1 MSSGITAP
9 SRSAAWT
16 CAGAAIVLGGWALLQ
31 ARPALAQV
39 QADTATD
46 QFATVTLAGVNV
58 AGINLVWAAVLIG
71 VAAIFLLAQHVTHRL
86 ALRREIDARNDVS
99 RQLIEARERLASAPV
114 GLIEWT
120 GAGQIQ
126 IDARAAELLGVS
138 VASLSAEDLRRLLQP
153 VAADADERWDQLLT
167 GKSAV
172 QEIMRHTGTGRRL
185 RLQRQESSG
194 VRRLWIDDV
203 SDSMTIAD
211 EARSAADDFVD
222 LLDKLPIPIW
232 RRDATLAIVYCNQA
246 FYRLLDLPP
255 GETLRPGRD
264 INSAARALA
273 ARALKL
279 GMAQSESQQQVV
291 AGKRRLFDFNEA
303 PLPSGGLI
311 GFAIDQ
317 TALEE
322 THSELARHIAAH
334 DDVLQSLGTG
344 IVIFGPD
351 RRVKFF
357 NAAYRDQFELDAQF
371 LRSEPT
377 IDEVLDSLRERRQI
391 AEQADFR
398 NYKQEFARHIMSI
411 IGPFEELMHTPADR
425 TFRMVAT
432 PHPMGG
438 VILTYE
444 DVTDRLAL
452 EASYNTLIEVQR
464 ETIDHLYEGIAVY
477 GGDGRLKL
485 HNSAFARMWSLTDD
499 ELAGQ
504 PHVSRV
510 VDLVSKFFT
519 NRKDWPLLRERII
532 SEVADREL
540 RNLRIERSDKRVIDV
555 AAIPLPDGGR
565 LFKYTD
571 VTDSINMER
580 ALRERNEALMAA
592 DRLKSEFI
600 ANVSYEFRTPLNAII
615 GYAELLSRQYFG
627 TLNEKQQEYSAGILD
642 AAQAL
647 LLLISD
653 VIDVAAIE
661 AGYIKL
667 DLKPVDVREMLD
679 ASERLFQQRARMRSV
694 ALSLDCNGEL
704 GEIVGDQQRLKQALS
719 NLLSNAL
726 SAAPYGGAV
735 TLRAKRQPMQL
746 AIAVEVNSAPSTET
760 GPLDIGILPAELGG
774 SAGSGRDVTSGLG
787 IALVRTLVEL
797 HGGRVETEI
806 GVGYRRVI
814 CTLPLDPTGRAATL
828 H

>member
-1 MSSGITAP
+1 M
-9 SRSAAWT
+9 
-16 CAGAAIVLGGWALLQ
+16 
-31 ARPALAQV
+31 PALAQTQPDVVIEEFNGSNV
-39 QADTATD
+39 Q
-46 QFATVTLAGVNV
+46 NV
-58 AGINLVWAAVLIG
+58 NLVWAAVLVG
-71 VAAIFLLAQHVTHRL
+71 VAIIVLVAQQINHRL
-86 ALRREIDARNDVS
+86 ALRREADARGDLS
-99 RQLIEARERLASAPV
+99 RQLIEARERLASGPFAI
-114 GLIEWT
+114 IEWS
-120 GAGQIQ
+120 GAGAIELEP
-126 IDARAAELLGVS
+126 RAAELL
-138 VASLSAEDLRRLLQP
+138 SLNRPQTTLEELRNLLQNDGP
-153 VAADADERWDQLLT
+153 NAEEAWAALLS
-167 GKSAV
+167 GKGAAQAV
-172 QEIMRHTGTGRRL
+172 MRHIHTNKRL
-185 RLQRQESSG
+185 RLQRQEQG
-194 VRRLWIDDV
+194 GARRLWIDDV
-203 SDSMTIAD
+203 SETLTQVD
-211 EARSAADDFVD
+211 EAKAAVRGFME
-222 LLDKLPIPIW
+222 LLDRLPMPIW
-232 RRDATLAIVYCNQA
+232 CRDESLAITYGNQA
-246 FYRLLDLPP
+246 FHRLVDLPP
-255 GETLRPGRD
+255 GEAVKSGRD

-273 ARALKL
+273 ARAQKL
-279 GMAQSESQQQVV
+279 GIVQSESQQQVV
-291 AGKRRLFDFNEA
+291 GGKRRLFDLNEA
-303 PLPSGGLI
+303 PLPTGALI
-311 GFAIDQ
+311 GFALDQ
-317 TALEE
+317 TALED

-351 RRVKFF
+351 KRVKFF
-357 NAAYRDQFELDAQF
+357 NGAYRDLFEMDPQF
-371 LRSEPT
+371 LQSEPT

-391 AEQADFR
+391 TEQADFR

-411 IGPFEELMHTPADR
+411 IGPFEELMHTPRGR

-477 GGDGRLKL
+477 GSDGRLKL
-485 HNSAFARMWSLTDD
+485 HNSAFTRMWSLTED
-499 ELAGQ
+499 EIANQ
-504 PHVSRV
+504 PHVSKV
-510 VDLVSKFFT
+510 VDLVAKFFSG
-519 NRKDWPLLRERII
+519 RKDWPAVRERIV
-532 SEVADREL
+532 SEVAEREL
-540 RNLRIERSDKRVIDV
+540 RNLRIERSDRKVIDV

-565 LFKYTD
+565 LYKYTD

-627 TLNEKQQEYSAGILD
+627 TLNEKQQEYSHGILD

-667 DLKPVDVREMLD
+667 DLKPIDVKDMLE

-694 ALSLDCNGEL
+694 ALSLDTASEL
-704 GEIVGDQQRLKQALS
+704 GEIVGDQQRIKQALS

-726 SAAPYGGAV
+726 SAAPYGGTV
-735 TLRAKRQPMQL
+735 TLRAKRQPLQL
-746 AIAVEVNSAPSTET
+746 ALAVEVSSGAGESGAIESST
-760 GPLDIGILPAELGG
+760 LPAEIGG

-806 GVGYRRVI
+806 GLGYRRVV
-814 CTLPLDPTGRAATL
+814 CTLPLDPTGRAAAAS
-828 H
+828 